1 MYRQTTRSAHLHTS
15 LVYAG
20 RTTRR
25 SDDWISACVH
35 LPEPSDYSIL
45 VGADRAITT
54 STLSPSERHEPC
66 CYHRQ
71 LMNHFPL
78 IDWLLQYNST
88 QWPTI
93 WTMLVPICSP
103 PVATPAISA
112 RVKGWR
118 EWATHRQKLVTKYWT
133 GSTHIENVNG
143 PLWTESIDSRLPETR
158 GPIQQFPVTLPDRRG
173 GYSIS
178 QTLLPDKI
186 DQLLGL

>member
-1 MYRQTTRSAHLHTS
+1 MFSAEWYVYCIQDISVLHSVPQCTTIMYRQTARSAHVHTS

-20 RTTRR
+20 RTTRC

-93 WTMLVPICSP
+93 WTMLAPISSP

-112 RVKGWR
+112 RAGWKD
-118 EWATHRQKLVTKYWT
+118 E
-133 GSTHIENVNG
+133 ENG
-143 PLWTESIDSRLPETR
+143 PHTDRNWLQNTGHQTPPDSMDILINNACKRCNFAFIL
-158 GPIQQFPVTLPDRRG
+158 
-173 GYSIS
+173 
-178 QTLLPDKI
+178 
-186 DQLLGL
+186 